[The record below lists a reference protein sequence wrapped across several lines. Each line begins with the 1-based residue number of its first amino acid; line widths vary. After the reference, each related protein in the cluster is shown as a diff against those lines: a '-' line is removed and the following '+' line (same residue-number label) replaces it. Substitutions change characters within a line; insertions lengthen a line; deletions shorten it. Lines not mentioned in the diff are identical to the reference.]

1 MLYINYIVLGVL
13 IVFLIIFCI
22 VFRKKSLFF
31 GLSVAWIS
39 LIIIIEICSICFKGN
54 MANINPSALDDYMKM
69 YSYLINFLKNINFV
83 LFGGFLLSFYYR
95 NRKSRN
101 KDQNSQSF

>member
-22 VFRKKSLFF
+22 LFRKKSLFF
-31 GLSVAWIS
+31 GLSVAWIALS
-39 LIIIIEICSICFKGN
+39 IIIEICSICFKGN
-54 MANINPSALDDYMKM
+54 IANINPSDLVDYLKI
-69 YSYLINFLKNINFV
+69 YSHLINYLKNLNFV
-83 LFGGFLLSFYYR
+83 LFSGFLLSFYYR

-101 KDQNSQSF
+101 KDQHKQSV